1 MMQRLAGILL
11 VTLTCAGTSAL
22 AQDVRMTADR
32 ADASFAVN
40 GQSFQI
46 SRSQDQENQLTGE
59 FARTSRACPPFCIQ
73 PMQAAAGV
81 GTLAELE
88 VIGFLETEVAQGT
101 GLMIDSRLPDWFAKG
116 SIPAAVNVPFA
127 TLDPTNPYRTEIL
140 QALGATGP
148 DGDLDFS
155 GALDLALFSNG
166 PWDDQ
171 ATRAIAHLLDAGYPA
186 EKLFYYRGGLQDW
199 LMLGLTVSLPEQAG

>member
-1 MMQRLAGILL
+1 MQGLAGGVLL
-11 VTLTCAGTSAL
+11 TLVCMGAPVP
-22 AQDVRMTADR
+22 AQDVRLTADR
-32 ADASFAVN
+32 PDASFTVN

-46 SRSQDQENQLTGE
+46 SRAQDQENLLTGE

-73 PMQAAAGV
+73 PMQAAPDV
-81 GTLAELE
+81 ETVAELE
-88 VIGFLETEVAQGT
+88 VIAFLETQVAQGT
-101 GLMIDSRLPDWFAKG
+101 GLLIDARLPDWFAKG

-127 TLDPTNPYRTEIL
+127 TLDATNPYRTEIL

-155 GALDLALFSNG
+155 GALALTLFSNG

-171 ATRAIAHLLDAGYPA
+171 ANRAMTNLLNAGYPA
-186 EKLFYYRGGLQDW
+186 EKLLYYRGGLQDW
-199 LMLGLTVSLPEQAG
+199 LMLGLTVSIPDQAG